1 MRERPLRSRLLI
13 LFALTDVIGVLV
25 GLVGAY
31 LLRFYAGIIEVT
43 KSYSPRDYLELLPAA
58 VAIWLFWLQN
68 TGCYEFRERAFNL
81 QILKK
86 IVRANV
92 LSVMTLVALHFFMRR
107 LEFSRLVYLTAILTG
122 TIGVAG
128 GRFLLDRTLARL
140 RRAGRFPSAN
150 TAIVGAGALALEIA
164 ERIRNHAYL
173 GLRVAGL
180 VTADGT
186 GPADSEFPVLGSLSD
201 MRRIVRQHD
210 IAEVIVADPGVGGKT
225 VMHLAM
231 ECEKEMAR
239 LRVVPD
245 VLQAQLV
252 ELAVEQ
258 IDGIPLFGL
267 RDTPLQG
274 WNALVKRLFDIFV
287 SAVGLLVLSP
297 LLLALAV
304 AVKATSR
311 GPALYKQR
319 RVGLDGRRFNMY
331 KFRSMRDGAED
342 EEDEPSF
349 TRADDPRVT
358 PLGRFMRRNNLDEL
372 PQLWNVL
379 RGDMSLVG
387 PRPERPHFVRQF
399 REQVPRYM
407 GRHRVR
413 SGMTGWAQVH
423 GLRQNTPIADRV
435 KYDLYYIENWSFWLD
450 LKILLMTLT
459 ARRNAY

>member
-1 MRERPLRSRLLI
+1 MRKRRQRSRLLV
-13 LFALTDVIGVLV
+13 LFALTDVVGVV
-25 GLVGAY
+25 AGLVGAY

-43 KSYSPRDYLELLPAA
+43 KAYSPRDYLELLPMA
-58 VAIWLFWLQN
+58 VIIWLFWLQN

-92 LSVMTLVALHFFMRR
+92 LSVMTLVAVHFFLRR
-107 LEFSRLVYLTAILTG
+107 LEFSRLVYLMAIVTG
-122 TIGVAG
+122 SVGVAVA
-128 GRFLLDRTLARL
+128 RLVLDRTLARL
-140 RRAGRFPSAN
+140 RRTGRFPSAN
-150 TAIVGAGALALEIA
+150 TVIVGSGALALEIA
-164 ERIRNHAYL
+164 QRIRNHAYL
-173 GLRVAGL
+173 GLRVAGF
-180 VTADGT
+180 VTADGS
-186 GPADSEFPVLGSLSD
+186 GVADSDFPVLGSLRE
-201 MRRIVRQHD
+201 MRRIARTHD
-210 IAEVIVADPGVGGKT
+210 IAEVIVADPALDGKA
-225 VMHLAM
+225 VMNLAM
-231 ECEKEMAR
+231 ECEKEMTS

-245 VLQAQLV
+245 LLQAQLV

-267 RDTPLQG
+267 KDTPLQG
-274 WNALVKRLFDIFV
+274 WNAVLKRLFDVVV
-287 SAVGLLVLSP
+287 SAAALVLLSP
-297 LLLALAV
+297 LLLLLALAV
-304 AVKATSR
+304 KVSSR
-311 GPALYKQR
+311 GPILYKQR
-319 RVGLDGRRFNMY
+319 RVGLDGRRFNIY

-342 EEDEPSF
+342 EDEEPSF
-349 TRADDPRVT
+349 TRLNDERIT

-423 GLRQNTPIADRV
+423 GLRQNTAIAERV
-435 KYDLYYIENWSFWLD
+435 KHDLYYIENWSFWLD
-450 LKILLMTLT
+450 LKILLMTLA
-459 ARRNAY
+459 ARKNAY